1 MGLSDYLVMQKII
14 KITILFTFLF
24 IIGIFYISL
33 TRDTDYN
40 TSSLIN
46 KETPEFKIISFDE
59 SKTYT
64 RDDIKKN
71 NYTLINFWAS
81 WCAPCRVEHP
91 ILMKLS
97 QKKNLLILGI
107 NFKDQN
113 NQARKFLNELGNP
126 YALLAKDKNGKQSVR
141 FGIYGIPESILI
153 NKDLTI
159 IQKFVGPLSV
169 EDYNLIIKIV
179 E

>member
-1 MGLSDYLVMQKII
+1 MQKII
-14 KITILFTFLF
+14 KIIILFIFLF
-24 IIGIFYISL
+24 VIGIFYISL
-33 TRDTDYN
+33 TRDTNYN
-40 TSSLIN
+40 TSSLVN
-46 KETPEFKIISFDE
+46 KDTPEFKIISFDDE
-59 SKTYT
+59 NYFT

-97 QKKNLLILGI
+97 KTKNLVILGI
-107 NFKDQN
+107 NFKDKES
-113 NQARKFLNELGNP
+113 QAKTFLSELGNP
-126 YALLAKDKNGKQSVR
+126 YDLLAKDKNGKHSVK

-153 NKDLTI
+153 NKELTI

-169 EDYNLIIKIV
+169 DDYNNIIKII

>member
-1 MGLSDYLVMQKII
+1 MQKII
-14 KITILFTFLF
+14 KITILFIFLF

-33 TRDTDYN
+33 TRDTNYN

-59 SKTYT
+59 TTLYT

-71 NYTLINFWAS
+71 NFTLINFWAS
-81 WCAPCRVEHP
+81 WCVPCKIEHP

-97 QKKNLLILGI
+97 QTKNLMIIGV
-107 NFKDQN
+107 NFKDKER
-113 NQARKFLNELGNP
+113 QAKTFLNDLGNP
-126 YALLAKDKNGKQSVR
+126 YDLLAKDENGKQSVK

-153 NKDLTI
+153 NKDLMI

-169 EDYNLIIKIV
+169 DDYDNIIKIT